1 MTSDDRSESIA
12 LARRVANLAR
22 ERRGTDVVV
31 MDVRALVDYADA
43 FIVVTGQSARQN
55 LAIAEHVVKS
65 LKADKTYAISKSG
78 LDTGTWICL
87 DLGDVVVHVFDP
99 ETRARYDLELLW
111 ADAPRVDPG
120 PAPALVEGV
129 GAPAVVDSAPEPE
142 LAQAESLVDVDA
154 KSDAPAKPKRRRAV
168 RRAAVEEAD
177 AENAPDSERPPEGE
191 PEAGADE
198 APVVREKVKPLRVAS
213 KPAPAARSPKSAP
226 AKSSAAKAAKRTK
239 AAPERTIAAKPASG
253 TAAPVKPAKVKPPKP
268 ARITK
273 ESADAFKRKSAA
285 KKRPRG

>member
-120 PAPALVEGV
+120 PAPSLVEGV
-129 GAPAVVDSAPEPE
+129 AAPAVIDSAPAAEPLE
-142 LAQAESLVDVDA
+142 AEPAQAPAASVADGG
-154 KSDAPAKPKRRRAV
+154 SDAPARPKRRRAV

-198 APVVREKVKPLRVAS
+198 APPPRPKVKPVRAPRKAAPRASKAAVKEPPAAPAKASPQKGAKAKPAKPARVTKAS
-213 KPAPAARSPKSAP
+213 APAPARKPAP
-226 AKSSAAKAAKRTK
+226 
-239 AAPERTIAAKPASG
+239 
-253 TAAPVKPAKVKPPKP
+253 
-268 ARITK
+268 
-273 ESADAFKRKSAA
+273 